1 MITITNLTTNL
12 VDEEYLKSICQ
23 KVLKEEGEEEAQ
35 LSIALVGQGRMKQLN
50 KKYRGK
56 NRVTDVLAF
65 PSNRTLDFVIPP
77 NEETELGEIVLCLPV
92 LKKNAK
98 RFSSTLEK
106 ELTISLIHGI
116 LHLLGYDHEKN
127 ALAARKM
134 EEKQQYYL
142 NQFIAPS

>member
-1 MITITNLTTNL
+1 MITITNLTTNP

-23 KVLKEEGEEEAQ
+23 KVLKEEGEKEPQ
-35 LSIALVGQGRMKQLN
+35 LSVVLVGQGRMKQLN

-65 PSNRTLDFVIPP
+65 PSNRTIDFVTPP
-77 NEETELGEIVLCLPV
+77 NEESELGEIVLCMPV

-98 RFSSTLEK
+98 RLNSTLEK

-127 ALAARKM
+127 ASAAKKM